1 MKLDNKHL
9 ILVWI
14 LFTSVA
20 PFEFYALIPNHPYKY
35 LAAFVLAIM
44 LIVMLL
50 KKLTITIDL
59 VVWIIIVQML
69 YSLITIFI
77 HANSGVEFN
86 FNEDC
91 IIYINLFIQLL
102 AVLIVYLYVVSQ
114 GLMRKLA
121 ISFICIMAIMSILG
135 AIVFSLGLFANLKP
149 FSSTLIPDHREILN
163 YIFSFAPSEAVANFG
178 SGSFIRVSGY
188 FDEPGSFAFYLIFA
202 LLVNK
207 LYDYSKNIER
217 VIVVGGIF
225 TLSLAFYIS
234 IFLYYLY
241 FSIIEKKFHVM
252 AGCVAVLSIVII
264 SVTALKDDSDL
275 GASLYELTVYRIQPT
290 ERVDSKL
297 IAGDNRSEN
306 LVYAWSAFTKAPF
319 FGHGKNAHS
328 SPNGEFFG
336 KLCCNPM
343 HPFATEGIIGT
354 LIYFLIFIYII
365 FSIFTKRPFDLV
377 SLGIFIILIANMLQR
392 PGFQNGAFGYFIF
405 IFILDAINWHKK
417 QLGQKSIE

>member
-1 MKLDNKHL
+1 MKLDNMHL

-20 PFEFYALIPNHPYKY
+20 PFEFYALIPYHPYKY
-35 LAAFVLAIM
+35 LAACVLAIM

-59 VVWIIIVQML
+59 VVWTIIVQML

-86 FNEDC
+86 FNEDG

-102 AVLIVYLYVVSQ
+102 GVLIVYLYVVSQ

-121 ISFICIMAIMSILG
+121 ISFIWIMAIMSIFG
-135 AIVFSLGLFANLKP
+135 AIVFSLGLFANIKP

-188 FDEPGSFAFYLIFA
+188 FDEPGSFAFYLVFA
-202 LLVNK
+202 LLVNR

-217 VIVVGGIF
+217 IIVIGGIF

-241 FSIIEKKFHVM
+241 FSLIERQFRVILTI
-252 AGCVAVLSIVII
+252 VAVLSIVII
-264 SVTALKDDSDL
+264 SITAIKDDSDF
-275 GASLYELTVYRIQPT
+275 GESLYNLTVNRIQPT
-290 ERVDSKL
+290 ARDDIKL

-319 FGHGKNAHS
+319 FGYGKNAHS
-328 SPNGEFFG
+328 NPHGEFFG

-343 HPFATEGIIGT
+343 HPFATEGIIGA
-354 LIYFLIFIYII
+354 LIYFLIFIYISFFI
-365 FSIFTKRPFDLV
+365 FIKKPIDLV
-377 SLGIFIILIANMLQR
+377 SLGIFIILFVNMLQR

-405 IFILDAINWHKK
+405 IFILDAVNWHKK
-417 QLGQKSIE
+417 LGQKSIE